1 MEIKQD
7 PNNNKF
13 IITDEEEDLDSL
25 QKLDQYD
32 MEEEISSV
40 IYLSDGR
47 IAALNED
54 GLLKKYLVSKKTNLI

>member
-47 IAALNED
+47 IAA
-54 GLLKKYLVSKKTNLI
+54 